1 MFQNVHFC
9 IVHGIVLVMSQ
20 CGSRPVVTGPAGE
33 HITASNPGVLSF
45 NHWGLPPVDMFAVVL
60 NSQPPVHVFN
70 SRQQYTQWI
79 ATHNLSQG
87 HVNSV

>member
-1 MFQNVHFC
+1 
-9 IVHGIVLVMSQ
+9 MSQ

-87 HVNSV
+87 MLTQFELMSKDCQILEFT